1 MQLLNSY
8 KLLLAMASMF
18 EPAVMLGQVATMMID
33 GETDLEDG
41 TRLNLC

>member
-8 KLLLAMASMF
+8 KLLLATASMF
-18 EPAVMLGQVATMMID
+18 EPAVMLGQVATMMIAD
-33 GETDLEDG
+33 ETNHEEE